1 MTVTCNGLPAQVEDL
16 LPALVNYGHFTSLQ
30 VRDHAVQ
37 GLDLHLA
44 RLSQATRA
52 LFGSELDTVQVQTWM
67 AQALQQA
74 GLADA
79 SLRVTVY
86 SRRFDFRN
94 PLAAVPVD
102 VLVAVSAPVAL
113 VAPKRVRSVLW
124 QREMPRIKHV
134 GTFGLFAERRAAMA
148 EGFDDVLFVTA
159 DGDVS
164 EGSTWNLAV
173 HDGERLLWP
182 QAPALRGT
190 AEALMKRHWPD
201 AQLTRP
207 LALAE
212 LGSVKAAFACNA
224 SGLWAL
230 EAIDGHLLPSSQAL
244 AEQGR
249 AVLAAVAWQGL
260 GPDPFC
266 AAKGI

>member
-1 MTVTCNGLPAQVEDL
+1 MMVSCNGRAAQVEDL

-30 VRDHAVQ
+30 VRGGAVQ

-44 RLSQATRA
+44 RLSQATRE
-52 LFGSELDTVQVQTWM
+52 LFGSELDTVQVQAWM
-67 AQALQQA
+67 SQALRQA

-102 VLVAVSAPVAL
+102 VLVAVSAPVTL
-113 VAPKRVRSVLW
+113 TVAKRVRSVAW
-124 QREMPRIKHV
+124 QRELPQIKHV

-148 EGFDDVLFVTA
+148 EGFDDALFVTA

-190 AEALMKRHWPD
+190 AEALLKQHWPGPQ
-201 AQLTRP
+201 ATQP
-207 LALAE
+207 LRLAD
-212 LGSVKAAFACNA
+212 LAGVKAAFACNA

-230 EAIDGHLLPSSQAL
+230 EAIDGHVLPGSQAL

-249 AVLAAVAWQGL
+249 AVLAAVAWDKL
-260 GPDPFC
+260 GSDPFC

>member
-1 MTVTCNGLPAQVEDL
+1 
-16 LPALVNYGHFTSLQ
+16 
-30 VRDHAVQ
+30 
-37 GLDLHLA
+37 
-44 RLSQATRA
+44 
-52 LFGSELDTVQVQTWM
+52 
-67 AQALQQA
+67 
-74 GLADA
+74 
-79 SLRVTVY
+79 
-86 SRRFDFRN
+86 
-94 PLAAVPVD
+94 
-102 VLVAVSAPVAL
+102 
-113 VAPKRVRSVLW
+113 
-124 QREMPRIKHV
+124 
-134 GTFGLFAERRAAMA
+134 MA

-190 AEALMKRHWPD
+190 AEALLKRHWPD

-230 EAIDGHLLPSSQAL
+230 EAIDGHVFSGSQAL
-244 AEQGR
+244 AERGR
-249 AVLAAVAWQGL
+249 AVLAAVPWDRL
-260 GPDPFC
+260 GPDPLC
-266 AAKGI
+266 GAKAI

>member
-1 MTVTCNGLPAQVEDL
+1 MMVSCNGRAAQVEDL

-30 VRDHAVQ
+30 VRGGAVQ

-44 RLSQATRA
+44 RLSQATRE
-52 LFGSELDTVQVQTWM
+52 LFGSELDTVQVQAWM
-67 AQALQQA
+67 AQALQQS
-74 GLADA
+74 GQADA

-102 VLVAVSAPVAL
+102 VLVAVSAPVTL
-113 VAPKRVRSVLW
+113 TVAKRVRSVAW
-124 QREMPRIKHV
+124 QRELPQIKHV

-159 DGDVS
+159 DAGVS

-190 AEALMKRHWPD
+190 AEALLKQHWPGPQ
-201 AQLTRP
+201 ATQP
-207 LALAE
+207 LRLAD
-212 LGSVKAAFACNA
+212 LAGVKAAFACNA

-230 EAIDGHLLPSSQAL
+230 EAIDGHALAGSQAL

-249 AVLAAVAWQGL
+249 AVLAAVAWDKL
-260 GPDPFC
+260 GSDPFC

>member
-1 MTVTCNGLPAQVEDL
+1 MTVFCNGQPAQVEDL

-30 VRDHAVQ
+30 VRGHAVQ

-44 RLSQATRA
+44 RLSQATRE
-52 LFGSELDTVQVQTWM
+52 LFGSELDAAQVQAWM
-67 AQALQQA
+67 ADALQQA
-74 GLADA
+74 GRGDA

-86 SRRFDFRN
+86 SRHFDFRT

-113 VAPKRVRSVLW
+113 TAPKRVRSVVW
-124 QREMPRIKHV
+124 QRELPQIKHV

-148 EGFDDVLFVTA
+148 AGFDDALFVTA
-159 DGDVS
+159 RGEIS

-190 AEALMKRHWPD
+190 AEALLQRHWPG
-201 AQLTRP
+201 AQATEP
-207 LALAE
+207 LRLAD
-212 LGSVKAAFACNA
+212 LASVKAAFACNA

-230 EAIDGHLLPSSQAL
+230 DAIDGQVLPGSQAL

-249 AVLAAVAWQGL
+249 AVLAGVGGQPL
-260 GPDPFC
+260 S
-266 AAKGI
+266 

>member
-1 MTVTCNGLPAQVEDL
+1 MRVTCNGQPAQVEDL

-30 VRDHAVQ
+30 VRGHAVQ

-52 LFGSELDTVQVQTWM
+52 LFGSELDTGQVRGWM

-74 GLADA
+74 GLTDA

-86 SRRFDFRN
+86 SRRFDFRS

-113 VAPKRVRSVLW
+113 AAPKRVRSVAW
-124 QREMPRIKHV
+124 QRDMPQIKHV

-148 EGFDDVLFVTA
+148 DGFDDVLFVTA
-159 DGDVS
+159 DGEVS

-190 AEALMKRHWPD
+190 AEALLKRHWPG
-201 AQLTRP
+201 AQATQP
-207 LALAE
+207 LQLAALA
-212 LGSVKAAFACNA
+212 GVKGAFACNA
-224 SGLWAL
+224 SGLWPL
-230 EAIDGHLLPSSQAL
+230 DAIDGHVLPGSQAL

-249 AVLAAVAWQGL
+249 AVLAAVPWDRL
-260 GPDPFC
+260 GSDPFC
-266 AAKGI
+266 GAKGI

>member
-1 MTVTCNGLPAQVEDL
+1 MTVTCNGQPAQVEDL

-30 VRDHAVQ
+30 VRGGAVQ

-44 RLSQATRA
+44 RLSQATRE
-52 LFGSELDTVQVQTWM
+52 LFGSELDTARVQAWM

-74 GLADA
+74 ARADA

-86 SRRFDFRN
+86 SRHFDFRS
-94 PLAAVPVD
+94 PLATVPVD

-113 VAPKRVRSVLW
+113 SAPKRVRSVVW
-124 QREMPRIKHV
+124 QRELPQIKHV

-164 EGSTWNLAV
+164 EGSTWNLAM

-190 AEALMKRHWPD
+190 AEALLLRYWPG
-201 AQLTRP
+201 AQATRP
-207 LALAE
+207 LRLAD
-212 LGSVKAAFACNA
+212 LASVKAAFACNA

-230 EAIDGHLLPSSQAL
+230 EAIDGQVLPGSQSL

-249 AVLAAVAWQGL
+249 AVLAGVAWDDL
-260 GPDPFC
+260 G
-266 AAKGI
+266 

>member
-1 MTVTCNGLPAQVEDL
+1 MMVSCNGRAAQVEDL

-30 VRDHAVQ
+30 VRGGAVQ

-44 RLSQATRA
+44 RLSQATRE
-52 LFGSELDTVQVQTWM
+52 LFGSELDTVQVQAWM
-67 AQALQQA
+67 AQALQQS
-74 GLADA
+74 GQADA

-94 PLAAVPVD
+94 PLAAVPAD
-102 VLVAVSAPVAL
+102 VLVAVSAPVTL
-113 VAPKRVRSVLW
+113 TVAKRVRSVAW
-124 QREMPRIKHV
+124 QRELPQIKHV

-148 EGFDDVLFVTA
+148 EGFDDALFVTA

-164 EGSTWNLAV
+164 EGSTWKLAV

-190 AEALMKRHWPD
+190 AEALLKQHWPGPQ
-201 AQLTRP
+201 ATQP
-207 LALAE
+207 LRLAD
-212 LGSVKAAFACNA
+212 LAGVKAAFACNA

-230 EAIDGHLLPSSQAL
+230 EAIDGHVLPGSQAL

-249 AVLAAVAWQGL
+249 AVLAAVAWDKL
-260 GPDPFC
+260 GSDPFC

>member
-1 MTVTCNGLPAQVEDL
+1 MMVSCNGRAAQVEDL

-30 VRDHAVQ
+30 VRGGAVQ

-44 RLSQATRA
+44 RLSQATRE
-52 LFGSELDTVQVQTWM
+52 LFGSELDTVQVEAWM
-67 AQALQQA
+67 AQALQQS
-74 GLADA
+74 GQADA

-102 VLVAVSAPVAL
+102 VLVAVSAPVTL
-113 VAPKRVRSVLW
+113 TVAKRVRSVAW
-124 QREMPRIKHV
+124 QRELPQIKHV

-148 EGFDDVLFVTA
+148 EGFDDALFVTA

-190 AEALMKRHWPD
+190 AEALLKQHWPGPQ
-201 AQLTRP
+201 ASQP
-207 LALAE
+207 LRLAD
-212 LGSVKAAFACNA
+212 LAGVKAAFACNA

-230 EAIDGHLLPSSQAL
+230 EAIDGHVLAGSQAL

-249 AVLAAVAWQGL
+249 AVLAAVAWDKL
-260 GPDPFC
+260 GSDPFC

>member
-1 MTVTCNGLPAQVEDL
+1 MTVTCNGQPAQVEDL

-30 VRDHAVQ
+30 VRNNAVQ
-37 GLDLHLA
+37 GLGLHLA
-44 RLSQATRA
+44 RLSQATRE
-52 LFGSELDTVQVQTWM
+52 LFGSALDTVQVQAWM
-67 AQALQQA
+67 VQALQQA

-94 PLAAVPVD
+94 PLVAVPVD

-113 VAPKRVRSVLW
+113 SAPKRVRSVAW
-124 QREMPRIKHV
+124 QRELPQIKHV

-148 EGFDDVLFVTA
+148 AGFDDALFVTA
-159 DGDVS
+159 SGEIS

-190 AEALMKRHWPD
+190 AETLLKRHWPGS
-201 AQLTRP
+201 QLTLP

-212 LGSVKAAFACNA
+212 LDGVKAAFACNA

-230 EAIDGHLLPSSQAL
+230 EAIDGHVLPGSQTL

-249 AVLAAVAWQGL
+249 AVLAAVPWQGL
-260 GPDPFC
+260 GSDPFC
-266 AAKGI
+266 VPKGI

>member
-1 MTVTCNGLPAQVEDL
+1 MTLTCNGLPAQVPDL

-30 VRDHAVQ
+30 VRDSAAQ

-44 RLSQATRA
+44 RLSQATRE
-52 LFGSELDTVQVQTWM
+52 LFGSELDAAQVQAWM

-74 GLADA
+74 GRVDA

-86 SRRFDFRN
+86 SRHFDFRN

-113 VAPKRVRSVLW
+113 AASRRVRSVAW
-124 QREMPRIKHV
+124 QRELPQIKHV
-134 GTFGLFAERRAAMA
+134 GTFGLFAGRRSAMA
-148 EGFDDVLFVTA
+148 AGFDDALFVTA
-159 DGDVS
+159 TGEIS

-190 AEALMKRHWPD
+190 AEALLKQHWPG
-201 AQLTRP
+201 AQVTRP

-212 LGSVKAAFACNA
+212 LDSVKAAFACNA

-230 EAIDGHLLPSSQAL
+230 EAIDRHVLPGSQAL

-260 GPDPFC
+260 GSDPSC

>member
-1 MTVTCNGLPAQVEDL
+1 MTVSCNGRPAQVEDL
-16 LPALVNYGHFTSLQ
+16 LPALVNYGHFTSMQ
-30 VRDHAVQ
+30 VRGHAVQ

-44 RLSQATRA
+44 RLSQATRE
-52 LFGSELDTVQVQTWM
+52 LFGSELDAAQVQAWM
-67 AQALQQA
+67 ADALQQA
-74 GLADA
+74 GRGDA

-86 SRRFDFRN
+86 SRHFDFRT

-113 VAPKRVRSVLW
+113 TAPKRVRSVVW
-124 QREMPRIKHV
+124 QRELPQIKHV

-148 EGFDDVLFVTA
+148 AGFDDVLFVSAT
-159 DGDVS
+159 GGIS

-173 HDGERLLWP
+173 HDGERLIWP

-190 AEALMKRHWPD
+190 AEALLQRHWPG
-201 AQLTRP
+201 AQATQP
-207 LALAE
+207 LRLAD
-212 LGSVKAAFACNA
+212 LASVKAAFACNA

-230 EAIDGHLLPSSQAL
+230 DAIDGQVLPGSQAL

-249 AVLAAVAWQGL
+249 AVLAGVGWDLL
-260 GPDPFC
+260 GSEPFC
-266 AAKGI
+266 GA

>member
-1 MTVTCNGLPAQVEDL
+1 MTVTCNGQSAQVEDL

-44 RLSQATRA
+44 RLSQATRE
-52 LFGSELDTVQVQTWM
+52 LFGSELDTAQVRGWM
-67 AQALQQA
+67 AQSLQQA
-74 GLADA
+74 GQADA

-86 SRRFDFRN
+86 SRQFDFRN

-102 VLVAVSAPVAL
+102 VLVAVSAPMAL
-113 VAPKRVRSVLW
+113 VAPKRVRSVAW
-124 QREMPRIKHV
+124 QRELPHIKHV

-148 EGFDDVLFVTA
+148 AGFDDVLFVSPT
-159 DGDVS
+159 GGIS

-173 HDGERLLWP
+173 HDGERLIWP

-190 AEALMKRHWPD
+190 AEALLKQHWPG
-201 AQLTRP
+201 AQATQP
-207 LALAE
+207 LRLAD
-212 LGSVKAAFACNA
+212 LAGVKAAFACNA

-230 EAIDGHLLPSSQAL
+230 EAIDGQVLPGSQAL
-244 AEQGR
+244 AEQAR
-249 AVLAAVAWQGL
+249 AVLAAVPWQPL
-260 GPDPFC
+260 S
-266 AAKGI
+266 

>member
-113 VAPKRVRSVLW
+113 IAPKRVRSVVW

-190 AEALMKRHWPD
+190 AEALLKRHWPD
-201 AQLTRP
+201 TQLARP

-260 GPDPFC
+260 G
-266 AAKGI
+266 

>member
-1 MTVTCNGLPAQVEDL
+1 M
-16 LPALVNYGHFTSLQ
+16 NYGHFTSLQ
-30 VRDHAVQ
+30 VRGGAVQ

-44 RLSQATRA
+44 RLSQATRE
-52 LFGSELDTVQVQTWM
+52 LFGSELDTAQVRGWM

-79 SLRVTVY
+79 SLRVSVY

-94 PLAAVPVD
+94 PLAVVPVD
-102 VLVAVSAPVAL
+102 VLVAVSLPVTLTAS
-113 VAPKRVRSVLW
+113 KRVRSVAW
-124 QREMPRIKHV
+124 QRELPQIKHV

-164 EGSTWNLAV
+164 EGSTWNVAV

-190 AEALMKRHWPD
+190 AEALLKQHWVG
-201 AQLTRP
+201 AQQTRP

-212 LGSVKAAFACNA
+212 LDSVKAAFACNA

-230 EAIDGHLLPSSQAL
+230 EAIDGHVLPGSQAL

-249 AVLAAVAWQGL
+249 AVLAGVAWQGL
-260 GPDPFC
+260 GSDPFC
-266 AAKGI
+266 VAKGI

>member
-1 MTVTCNGLPAQVEDL
+1 MMVSCNGRAAQVEDL

-30 VRDHAVQ
+30 VRDSAAQ

-44 RLSQATRA
+44 RLSQATRE
-52 LFGSELDTVQVQTWM
+52 LFGSKLDTAQVRGWM
-67 AQALQQA
+67 AQALRQA

-102 VLVAVSAPVAL
+102 VLVAVSAPVTLTAS
-113 VAPKRVRSVLW
+113 KRVRSVTW
-124 QREMPRIKHV
+124 QRELPQLKHV

-148 EGFDDVLFVTA
+148 DGFDDVLFVTA
-159 DGDVS
+159 DGEVS

-190 AEALMKRHWPD
+190 AEALLKRHWPD

-230 EAIDGHLLPSSQAL
+230 EAIDGQVLPGSQAL

-249 AVLAAVAWQGL
+249 AVLAGVGWDLL
-260 GPDPFC
+260 GSEPFC
-266 AAKGI
+266 GAKGV

>member
-1 MTVTCNGLPAQVEDL
+1 MTVTCNGQPAQVEDL

-30 VRDHAVQ
+30 VRGGAVQ

-44 RLSQATRA
+44 RLSQATRE
-52 LFGSELDTVQVQTWM
+52 LFGSELDTAQVQAWM

-74 GLADA
+74 ARADA

-86 SRRFDFRN
+86 SRHFDFRS
-94 PLAAVPVD
+94 PLATVPVD

-113 VAPKRVRSVLW
+113 SAPKRVRSLVW
-124 QREMPRIKHV
+124 QRELPQIKHV

-164 EGSTWNLAV
+164 EGSTWNLAM

-190 AEALMKRHWPD
+190 AEALLLRYWPG
-201 AQLTRP
+201 AQATRP
-207 LALAE
+207 LRLAD
-212 LGSVKAAFACNA
+212 LASVKAAFACNA

-230 EAIDGHLLPSSQAL
+230 EAIDGQVLPGSQAL

-249 AVLAAVAWQGL
+249 AVLAGVAWDDL
-260 GPDPFC
+260 G
-266 AAKGI
+266 

>member
-1 MTVTCNGLPAQVEDL
+1 MTVTCNGQPAQADDL

-30 VRDHAVQ
+30 VRGHAVQ
-37 GLDLHLA
+37 GLELHLA
-44 RLSQATRA
+44 RLSQATRE
-52 LFGSELDTVQVQTWM
+52 LFGSELDLRQLQAWM

-74 GLADA
+74 GQGDA
-79 SLRVTVY
+79 SMRVTVF

-113 VAPKRVRSVLW
+113 TAPKRVRSVVW
-124 QREMPRIKHV
+124 QRDWPQIKHV
-134 GTFGLFAERRAAMA
+134 GTFGLFAQRRAALA
-148 EGFDDVLFVTA
+148 AGFDDALLVAA
-159 DGDVS
+159 DGQVS

-173 HDGERLLWP
+173 HDGQRLLWP

-190 AEALMKRHWPD
+190 AEALLQRYWPG
-201 AQLTRP
+201 AQAIQP
-207 LALAE
+207 LRLAD
-212 LGSVKAAFACNA
+212 LAGVKAAFACNA
-224 SGLWAL
+224 SGVWAL
-230 EAIDGHLLPSSQAL
+230 EAIDGQVLPGSQAL

-249 AVLAAVAWQGL
+249 AVLAGVAWDVL
-260 GPDPFC
+260 GSEPFC